1 MSYQVKTVKIAVSKM
16 GKALGEIL
24 RYQNGSRDI
33 KRYID
38 EKDKKDDVVKHD
50 VRVDKLATFKAK
62 HTNFVRL

>member
-1 MSYQVKTVKIAVSKM
+1 M

-50 VRVDKLATFKAK
+50 VRVDNLATFKAK